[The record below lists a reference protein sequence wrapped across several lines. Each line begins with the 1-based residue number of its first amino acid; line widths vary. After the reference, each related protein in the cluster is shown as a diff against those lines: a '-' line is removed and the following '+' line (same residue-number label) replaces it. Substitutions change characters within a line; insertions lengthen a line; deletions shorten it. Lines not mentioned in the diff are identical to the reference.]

1 MTMALRFLTVVML
14 VGVLGLGAC
23 GELPRPFEG
32 AGREGNPELLDV
44 PDAQPVKVDIAS
56 DLPNGAARHL
66 ARAMVRALRAQG
78 IAAYSDDPSPG
89 KYVLHP
95 NVTARLDNGGQAHID
110 VTWLLYND
118 QGLAIDSMSNSGQ
131 ISAQS
136 WFAAGPTGPEDGTMN
151 VPPDIARKVAKLTN
165 KDAPQDDPVAGDFD
179 RLVKA
184 PAAWVVGKISG
195 DRPAMVMAKPL
206 KVALVAFA
214 GAPGDGNEA
223 LKRSARAFL
232 QARGITVD
240 DDIGPQTIVLSA
252 SVNVQPVKRAKGPP
266 EIDRVS
272 IDWALLDDSGHELG
286 QMSQNNAVP
295 HGKLDKRWGSV
306 ASLAAQAA
314 VGALEGA
321 LGQIA
326 RDRGLLLRPDK

>member
-1 MTMALRFLTVVML
+1 MALRFLTIVML
-14 VGVLGLGAC
+14 VGLLAAC
-23 GELPRPFEG
+23 GQLPRPFEG

-44 PDAQPVKVDIAS
+44 PDAQTVKVDIAR
-56 DLPNGAARHL
+56 DLPDGAARHL
-66 ARAMVRALRAQG
+66 ARAMVRTLRAG
-78 IAAYSDDPSPG
+78 DIAAYSEDPSPG

-95 NVTARLDNGGQAHID
+95 NVTARLDDGGQAHVD

-118 QGLAIDSMSNSGQ
+118 QGLAIDSMSNTGQ

-136 WFAAGPTGPEDGTMN
+136 WFAGGPTGSEDGSMN
-151 VPPDIARKVAKLTN
+151 VPPDIARKVSRLSN
-165 KDAPQDDPVAGDFD
+165 GGGQQDDPAALEFD
-179 RLVKA
+179 QLVKA
-184 PAAWVVGKISG
+184 PAAWVVTKISG
-195 DRPAMVMAKPL
+195 DRPSMAMAKPL

-232 QARGITVD
+232 QAKRITVD

-252 SVNVQPVKRAKGPP
+252 SITVQPVKKAQGTP

-272 IDWALLDDSGHELG
+272 IDWVLLDDSGHELG
-286 QMSQNNAVP
+286 QMTQNNAVP
-295 HGKLDKRWGSV
+295 HGKLDQKWGSV

-314 VGALEGA
+314 VDALEGA